1 MPRLLPQALL
11 PHAAHCRQFMRRPFI
26 RSLVIRSL
34 VIRRP
39 VLLILPL
46 LLLTACEPGVPYG
59 PGVQYPGWTLPPV
72 DTTISAPKAPPAPQ
86 PEVVAPLPQGP
97 AGYFV
102 WDPGHWHWTGQDFV
116 WIDGHYV
123 ERPYRGSTWVP
134 GLWAPDK
141 SKTEWIWTPGH
152 WR

>member
-1 MPRLLPQALL
+1 MSLLKSAMPGGQSFSGRAALL
-11 PHAAHCRQFMRRPFI
+11 A
-26 RSLVIRSL
+26 
-34 VIRRP
+34 
-39 VLLILPL
+39 LPL
-46 LLLTACEPGVPYG
+46 LLSLTACDPNFPWIG
-59 PGVQYPGWTLPPV
+59 PGTQYPGWTLPPV
-72 DTTISAPKAPPAPQ
+72 DTTISAPKAPPALQ
-86 PEVVAPLPQGP
+86 AETEGLLPQGP

-134 GLWAPDK
+134 GSWAQDQE
-141 SKTEWIWTPGH
+141 KTVWIYTPGH